1 MNPTE
6 LENLASEYREWLN
19 TKAVTERKQDIVEE
33 KKKISEL
40 IGELLTLDKR
50 SSEFTDHVWSDLL
63 PHQSKPTKKQSI
75 WGTFTDV
82 KAFFRN
88 KYGYNDKDLN
98 LMADMIFTLSVKSKM
113 EPKKIKD
120 WIDEFTANKSYS
132 KGFQCGLITPILF
145 CVNGTFPIINTRV
158 VEMYN
163 KFSDEQ
169 GWNDKISNQLA
180 DYPDS
185 ISKCKK
191 LVDILRLKDY
201 EDFDLFC
208 VWQSSRKNHWLCSVS
223 AENFEIIKKRMIW
236 ASKYKNMRNK
246 IKPGD
251 ILIFYV
257 VKSNEFQGIF
267 RLKGKWYDATSP
279 VWNDESNSVRY
290 KSQIC
295 LEPIISSSVNVND
308 IAKKLKMFS
317 NASNARAASL
327 VLRGGHGNPS
337 NSGKPIDPHDYQTI
351 YDAMKGPETYSN
363 AKLNLPVGKLSE
375 AKATIRDQL
384 LISEGIIEQVIFSL
398 YSGKH
403 VILTGPVGTGKTE
416 LAQLIPKVV
425 WNYYPYVVTATSEW
439 TTQDVIGGISPKVK
453 KGNIKYEVQK
463 GCVSHTV
470 SKNWSDGTGQAGERH
485 KFKKYGIEYDGVW
498 LVIDEFNRAGIDRAF
513 GPLFTSLYYN
523 ILKIPTIE
531 SGEIFEEIK
540 IPEDY
545 RIIGTLNTFDKHF
558 LFKLSDALKRRFS
571 FIEILPPNYNEAEEE
586 IRIATE
592 KSLEGYDDIRTALEI
607 HAFDNLDKNG
617 DVYFILKSL
626 HNILTFVRLSKNL
639 GTAVLVSMFRF
650 AIIYYSRTKKRNECI
665 DCAIMTQLIPHLETL
680 QYWQIDSIMNFVDG
694 RIHGMFAKIDVKDS
708 PDVERYADE
717 LKNLI
722 KYMGNMSK
730 KESKKWLEM
739 FRSGKMFKKPN
750 ADLEPWGNQDRP
762 RLLATSEALKSLA
775 KERGYFEE
783 SNGLD

>member
-1 MNPTE
+1 MDPRD
-6 LENLASEYREWLN
+6 LENLTSEYREWLN

-33 KKKISEL
+33 KNKVSEL
-40 IGELLTLDKR
+40 IGELSTMDKR

-82 KAFFRN
+82 KAFFRK
-88 KYGYNDKDLN
+88 KYGHDDKNLN
-98 LMADMIFTLSVKSKM
+98 LIADMVFTLSDKSKM
-113 EPKKIKD
+113 EPKKIRD

-145 CVNGTFPIINTRV
+145 CVNDSFPIVNTRV
-158 VEMYN
+158 VETYN

-185 ISKCKK
+185 ISKCQK
-191 LVDILRLKDY
+191 LVDILSLKDF

-208 VWQSSRKNHWLCSVS
+208 VWHSSGKNHWICPVSV
-223 AENFEIIKKRMIW
+223 ENFKIVKKRMIW
-236 ASKYKNMRNK
+236 ASKYKNMRSK

-251 ILIFYV
+251 IVIFYV
-257 VKSNEFQGIF
+257 VRTNEFQGIF
-267 RLKGKWYDATSP
+267 RLKGEWYDAASP
-279 VWNDESNSVRY
+279 VWNDESNSVIR

-295 LEPIISSSVNVND
+295 LEPITSGSVNVND

-317 NASNARAASL
+317 NTSNARAASL
-327 VLRGGHGNPS
+327 VLRGGNGNPA

-351 YDAMKGPETYSN
+351 YDAMKGSETLSN
-363 AKLNLPVGKLSE
+363 TKLNLPVEKLSE

-384 LISEGIIEQVIFSL
+384 LISEDIIEQVIFSL

-416 LAQLIPKVV
+416 LAQMIPKAV

-453 KGNIKYEVQK
+453 NGDIKYEVQK

-485 KFKKYGIEYDGVW
+485 KFEKDGIEYDGVW

-571 FIEILPPNYNEAEEE
+571 FIEILPPEYDEAEEE
-586 IRIATE
+586 IRIAAE
-592 KSLEGYDDIRTALEI
+592 KSLEGYDDIRTELEI

-617 DVYFILKSL
+617 DVYFILKNL

-650 AIIYYSRTKKRNECI
+650 AIIYYSRTKKRNKCI
-665 DCAIMTQLIPHLETL
+665 DCAIITQLIPHLETL
-680 QYWQIDSIMNFVDG
+680 QHWQIDSIMSFVDG
-694 RIHGMFAKIDVKDS
+694 RIPGMFAKIDVENS
-708 PDVERYADE
+708 PDVERYVDE

-722 KYMGNMSK
+722 KYIGDVSK

-739 FRSGKMFKKPN
+739 FKSGKMFKKPN
-750 ADLEPWGNQDRP
+750 AELDPWGDQDRP
-762 RLLATSEALKSLA
+762 KLLATSEALKSLK

-783 SNGLD
+783 SEGLD